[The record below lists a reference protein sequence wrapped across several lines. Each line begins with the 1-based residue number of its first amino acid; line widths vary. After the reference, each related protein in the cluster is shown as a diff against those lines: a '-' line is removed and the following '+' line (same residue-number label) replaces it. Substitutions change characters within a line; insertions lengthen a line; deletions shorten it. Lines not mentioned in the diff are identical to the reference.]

1 MLVIHVA
8 AGSLAL
14 LSGFVALYSTK
25 GGNWHRRAGRV
36 FVVAMLVMCAAG
48 LVLSLVRDK
57 AAAINLPAAM
67 LTAYLV
73 ATAWFAVR
81 PSAHAAYAWHVGG
94 WVVVSGVLIACTTF
108 GLIAVSGNGR
118 FAGFPAFPYLL
129 FAAVAL
135 FAWFGDLRI
144 LRDGTART
152 GLTGT
157 PKIARHLWRITVA
170 LWIACMSF
178 FLGQADE
185 FPEALRI
192 PVLLVSPV
200 MLVLLTLLY
209 WLWRVRVR
217 GSLRGMRMRPS
228 RAAA

>member
-25 GGNWHRRAGRV
+25 GDTWHLRAGRV
-36 FVVAMLVMCAAG
+36 FVAAMLVMCAGGIG
-48 LVLSLVRDK
+48 LTLTRDK

-73 ATAWFAVR
+73 ASAWFAVR
-81 PSAHAAYAWHVGG
+81 PSAHAGRAWHVGG
-94 WVVVSGVLIACTTF
+94 WIVVSGVLLACTTF
-108 GLIAVSGNGR
+108 GLIALRGDGR

-129 FAAVAL
+129 FAVIAL
-135 FAWFGDLRI
+135 FAWLGDLRM
-144 LRDGTART
+144 LREGTART

-157 PKIARHLWRITVA
+157 PRIARHLWRITVA

-192 PVLLVSPV
+192 PMLLASPV
-200 MLVLLTLLY
+200 VLVLLTLLY